1 MKILGM
7 IIIAFGL
14 VDLIGSHM
22 EFDLWG
28 SYIGVQLPEQLWQF
42 SSYIEIA
49 IGYLVIKLAPGN
61 TEEAVE
67 S

>member
-14 VDLIGSHM
+14 VDLIGSYM

-28 SYIGVQLPEQLWQF
+28 TFIGVQLPEQLWQF

-49 IGYLVIKLAPGN
+49 IGYLVMKFAPAN
-61 TEEAVE
+61 TEKVLD